1 MFAVTSFAS
10 GLLFAGGLAVSGLL
24 DPNSIHSLLTV
35 GAGWHPDAA
44 VVFAIA
50 VAITMAG
57 YWLARSQ
64 PTPLFAPQCEMPTR
78 IAVER
83 RLVLGAALFGLGWG
97 VAGICPGPAI
107 AGLAYGNIERIVFLA
122 ATLAGLVIAHKH
134 DRFWPHLRR
143 ALAFVQ
149 TALANKLGG
158 ASATRSMA
166 SPSELHK
173 WIVVAAATFG
183 MMAAFGV
190 STSVAVFMKP
200 FETEFGWLRADVAFA
215 YALFSAGAALGGIV
229 YGRATDWIDT
239 RPIVVMGALIM
250 GGGFVLLA
258 RQNDLAKIQYIY
270 LAIGIFGF
278 ACLYTPL
285 TATVGLWFERRRG
298 LAIGIVT
305 AGGTLGQGLT
315 PLIVQPLIEA
325 FGWRQA
331 YLMLGI
337 AYLLLLVP
345 AMLLVTKPPKID
357 APAGG
362 VTPREARAW
371 SLPPAVSV
379 GWLGFAAIFC
389 CASMAVP
396 VVHLVSFL
404 ADSGRPVAISGSL
417 IITVMLAASVGRIG
431 FGLIADRLGALPS
444 YALAVFMQSVTV
456 YWFVEFKSLTA
467 LYALGVA
474 FGFGYGGVMTALI
487 LSVREAVPARSV
499 GLSTAIVG
507 LLAWG
512 GMGLGGYQ
520 GGYCYDLTG
529 SYTASFASAAFA
541 GAANLL
547 VLSALA
553 VHLRWHAHI
562 SAAISRF
569 GLHWQLNRGRAVVA
583 GG

>member
-1 MFAVTSFAS
+1 MSTGEANRATPTPEAHR
-10 GLLFAGGLAVSGLL
+10 GGPSPA
-24 DPNSIHSLLTV
+24 T
-35 GAGWHPDAA
+35 
-44 VVFAIA
+44 
-50 VAITMAG
+50 
-57 YWLARSQ
+57 ARS
-64 PTPLFAPQCEMPTR
+64 
-78 IAVER
+78 ER
-83 RLVLGAALFGLGWG
+83 R
-97 VAGICPGPAI
+97 
-107 AGLAYGNIERIVFLA
+107 
-122 ATLAGLVIAHKH
+122 
-134 DRFWPHLRR
+134 
-143 ALAFVQ
+143 
-149 TALANKLGG
+149 
-158 ASATRSMA
+158 
-166 SPSELHK
+166 K

-183 MMAAFGV
+183 MLAAFGV

-215 YALFSAGAALGGIV
+215 YALFSAGAALGGVV
-229 YGRATDWIDT
+229 YGRVTDWIDT
-239 RPIVVMGALIM
+239 RPIVILGALIM
-250 GGGFVLLA
+250 AGGFILLA
-258 RQNDLAKIQYIY
+258 RQNDLAMIQYIY

-315 PLIVQPLIEA
+315 PVIVQPLIEA

-331 YLMLGI
+331 YFVLGI

-345 AMLLVTKPPKID
+345 AMLLVTKPPRID
-357 APAGG
+357 APAGSAA
-362 VTPREARAW
+362 PREARAW

-379 GWLGFAAIFC
+379 GWLGIAATFC

-396 VVHLVSFL
+396 IVHLVSLL
-404 ADSGRPVAISGSL
+404 ADTGRPVAITGSL
-417 IITVMLAASVGRIG
+417 IVTVMLSASAGRVG

-444 YALAVFMQSVTV
+444 YALAVFVQSVTV
-456 YWFVEFKSLTA
+456 YWFVELQSLPS
-467 LYALGVA
+467 LYALALV

-541 GAANLL
+541 GVANLL
-547 VLSALA
+547 VLAALA
-553 VHLRWHAHI
+553 VHLRWHARI
-562 SAAISRF
+562 SAAIGRL
-569 GLHWQLNRGRAVVA
+569 GMCWQLNGGRAVAA